1 MKKGSRRVAMVLPN
15 EVDDKILD
23 SFSALPKEGQV
34 TRATVIA
41 FLAEHYLPL
50 TKERVEEMTKA
61 A

>member
-1 MKKGSRRVAMVLPN
+1 MVLPN